1 MRMNRKVCTSI
12 LLSSIALLVVSAMIW
27 ETKAAP
33 AIVLTPTSGEPGSS
47 ITVSGTGFAAS
58 ISAGIGFGPEK
69 GVVDEVVTVT
79 NPATQEFYGF
89 TSQHPIKPGTF
100 RWKYLR
106 GAVQLT
112 ASDNG
117 DGTLSD
123 PSGFMSSGTI
133 NYTSGYFHRIMS
145 SSTMTYTS
153 DTFSYTTYQFEVTPA
168 GLATDGSGAI
178 NRQITVPSIWNETH
192 PVTVIDSAGHVG
204 ASSFTVFG
212 STVIPEAFTIGAMV
226 LLSST
231 ALIVSSYC
239 LRKRPITKEVT

>member
-1 MRMNRKVCTSI
+1 MNRKICTSI
-12 LLSSIALLVVSAMIW
+12 LLASIALLVVSAMIF
-27 ETKAAP
+27 EAKAAP
-33 AIVLTPTSGEPGSS
+33 AIVLTPTTGEPGASV
-47 ITVSGTGFAAS
+47 TVSGTGFAAS
-58 ISAGIGFGPEK
+58 TSAGVGFGPEK
-69 GVVDEVVTVT
+69 AVIDEVVTVT

-133 NYTSGYFHRIMS
+133 NYTSGYFHRIMT

-153 DTFSYTTYQFEVTPA
+153 DTFSYTTYQFEVTPT
-168 GLATDGSGAI
+168 GLATDSAGAI
-178 NRQITVPSIWNETH
+178 NRQITVPAIWNETH
-192 PVTVIDSAGHVG
+192 PVTVIDSMGNIG
-204 ASSFTVFG
+204 TGSYTVVG
-212 STVIPEAFTIGAMV
+212 STVIPEAFTIGAIV

-231 ALIVSSYC
+231 ALIISSYC
-239 LRKRPITKEVT
+239 LRKRPITKK

>member
-1 MRMNRKVCTSI
+1 MNRKLYTSI
-12 LLSSIALLVVSAMIW
+12 LLVSLALLVVSATIIVAN
-27 ETKAAP
+27 AAT
-33 AIVLTPTSGEPGSS
+33 AIVLTPTSGEPGDS
-47 ITVSGTGFAAS
+47 IGVSGTGFAVS
-58 ISAGIGFGPEK
+58 TSAGIGFGPEK

-79 NPATQEFYGF
+79 NPTTQEFYGF

-133 NYTSGYFHRIMS
+133 NYTSGYFHRIMT

-168 GLATDGSGAI
+168 GLATDGAGAI
-178 NRQITVPSIWNETH
+178 NRQITVPAIWNETH
-192 PVTVIDSAGHVG
+192 PVTVIDSVG
-204 ASSFTVFG
+204 NIGTSNFTVVG
-212 STVIPEAFTIGAMV
+212 STVIPEAFTIGAIV

-239 LRKRPITKEVT
+239 LRKRPITKEVA